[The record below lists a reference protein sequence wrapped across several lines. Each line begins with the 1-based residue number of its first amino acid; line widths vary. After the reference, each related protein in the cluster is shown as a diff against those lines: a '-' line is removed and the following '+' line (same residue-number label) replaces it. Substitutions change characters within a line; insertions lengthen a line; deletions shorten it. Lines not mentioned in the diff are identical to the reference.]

1 MSKLSGIFPVPHRFG
16 IRHIQVLIDSL
27 PNEVLCQILKT
38 AIETTLP
45 LGVAHR
51 VRKHELATV
60 CRRWRD
66 IILNTPLFWTFIQ
79 ISPEWL
85 RTSLL
90 KAHVARSRE
99 CPLVIICLGS
109 NWISAKASYYAA
121 LLDIV
126 IATSHRWRS
135 LTITD
140 NYGGFKFVI
149 ARLGRTV
156 FPLLTHCVSIAYA
169 PFHITQLAASSRIPV
184 SRMCPRAQT
193 SGSLRYGLYPPPFPS
208 ALEELAI
215 GSPDYPLTRT
225 PCFLQ
230 LPSVQGLRALSFRGH
245 TGEWRIQHNSI
256 YLPLT
261 RLSFDVSHAEQLLRV
276 LSVPRL
282 THVDYQQRNDETLF
296 AAFNGISSK
305 WTNVHELRLKLP
317 LRTKDSTPEDY
328 HAGLE
333 VLCLAA
339 PEVRGM
345 EVVAEDLDELLEC
358 GEGLYP
364 IDH

>member
-1 MSKLSGIFPVPHRFG
+1 M
-16 IRHIQVLIDSL
+16 
-27 PNEVLCQILKT
+27 
-38 AIETTLP
+38 
-45 LGVAHR
+45 
-51 VRKHELATV
+51 
-60 CRRWRD
+60 
-66 IILNTPLFWTFIQ
+66 
-79 ISPEWL
+79 
-85 RTSLL
+85 
-90 KAHVARSRE
+90 
-99 CPLVIICLGS
+99 
-109 NWISAKASYYAA
+109 
-121 LLDIV
+121 
-126 IATSHRWRS
+126 
-135 LTITD
+135 
-140 NYGGFKFVI
+140 
-149 ARLGRTV
+149 
-156 FPLLTHCVSIAYA
+156 FPLLTHLSI
-169 PFHITQLAASSRIPV
+169 SRNW
-184 SRMCPRAQT
+184 
-193 SGSLRYGLYPPPFPS
+193 LRRPKFLYPECVPALKHLEAFVTVYTPPFPS

-282 THVDYQQRNDETLF
+282 THVDYQQRNNETLF
-296 AAFNGISSK
+296 TAFNGISSK

-317 LRTKDSTPEDY
+317 LRTNDSTQEDY

-358 GEGLYP
+358 GEGLDP
-364 IDH
+364 IDHWVHLERFTVIGSVHQLNDTGRYIVPWLKQRKDTGRPALKFGFSLVNGDKAELETIVLDDVGRYCDGVDLETISALPTFTTVDF